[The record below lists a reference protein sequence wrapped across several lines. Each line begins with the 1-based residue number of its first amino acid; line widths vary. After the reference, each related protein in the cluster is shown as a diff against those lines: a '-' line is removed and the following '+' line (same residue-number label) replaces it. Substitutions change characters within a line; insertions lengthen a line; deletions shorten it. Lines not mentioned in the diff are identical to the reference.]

1 MPEPQ
6 KRQIACKVRVS
17 DLTEG
22 DYIKEEGWNPNYIF
36 TKKGEKISRV
46 NLIAAV
52 ISINNEGSY
61 NSAVVDDGTGSISL
75 RSFEENQQI
84 KSLDVGDVVLVV
96 GRPREYGSEKYI
108 MPEIIKKI
116 ENKKWIDVRKLELD
130 IEENKKKEL
139 KEDIKE
145 KQDTKKEKEYAV
157 EEIDENTKSEN
168 NMGKDHE
175 TVYNKVKELDKGDG
189 ADIDEIIKKSKLSN
203 AEEIIKKFMMEG
215 EMFEIRPGKIKILE

>member
-6 KRQIACKVRVS
+6 KRQVACKARISELIRGEYV
-17 DLTEG
+17 
-22 DYIKEEGWNPNYIF
+22 KEQGWNPNYIS
-36 TKKGEKISRV
+36 TEDGRQISRI

-52 ISINNEGSY
+52 ISLNDDGNQQSV
-61 NSAVVDDGTGSISL
+61 VVDDGSANIQLRTFEKNEMLSL
-75 RSFEENQQI
+75 
-84 KSLDVGDVVLVV
+84 LDVGDIVLVI

-130 IEENKKKEL
+130 IEENKKRGL
-139 KEDIKE
+139 KSNIKE
-145 KQDTKKEKEYAV
+145 KQDIKKEKEYSI
-157 EEIDENTKSEN
+157 EEIDEKPEIKI

-175 TVYNKVKELDKGDG
+175 TIYDKVKELDNGDG
-189 ADIDEIIKKSKLSN
+189 ADIDEIIKKSKVSN

>member
-22 DYIKEEGWNPNYIF
+22 EYIKEEGWNPNYIS

-46 NLIAAV
+46 NIIAAV
-52 ISINNEGSY
+52 ISINNEGNYTS
-61 NSAVVDDGTGSISL
+61 VIIDDGSGNISL

-84 KSLDVGDVVLVV
+84 KNLEVGDIVLVV

-130 IEENKKKEL
+130 IDEINKKDL
-139 KEDIKE
+139 KDNIKH
-145 KQDTKKEKEYAV
+145 KQDTKQEKEYLV
-157 EEIDENTKSEN
+157 EEIDEKSKIS
-168 NMGKDHE
+168 MGKDHE
-175 TVYNKVKELDKGDG
+175 NVYNKVKELDKGEG
-189 ADIDEIIKKSKLSN
+189 ADIDEVIKKSKVKN

-215 EMFEIRPGKIKILE
+215 EIFEIRPGKIKILE